1 MNSSLLTFYFH
12 LLLILGAS
20 FQLASAEEQLTVGR
34 PPESLKVP
42 AYFQK
47 YISANGYPI
56 ISTRQVNDY
65 ALKEAA
71 FLVNAM
77 LGTRPDIRN
86 AMIANGSRLVV
97 MAHDEFTTDNPFHAN
112 LKPKDYWDKRARGLG
127 GSSEDPI
134 CSCAEENLLAFEG
147 DPYHSENILIHEFA
161 HNIHLVGLNKVDPTF
176 DVRLKAS
183 FEKAMQQGLWKTK
196 YASVNRA
203 EYWAEGV
210 QSWFSNN
217 REPDHDHN
225 HVNTRAELI
234 DYDPGLAKLCEE
246 VFGTTKLEY
255 TKPTTRLHGHMKGYN
270 PKDAPRFTW
279 PNRLK
284 AASKAIQDEIN
295 ERTSN
300 GK

>member
-1 MNSSLLTFYFH
+1 MSSLHRTFVFPWV
-12 LLLILGAS
+12 LILCAS
-20 FQLASAEEQLTVGR
+20 FHVVSAKDQLQVGR
-34 PPESLKVP
+34 PPKSLDVP

-56 ISTRQVNDY
+56 ISTSRVNDY

-77 LGTRPDIRN
+77 LGERPDIRD

-97 MAHDEFTTDNPFHAN
+97 MAHDEFTTDNPFHAR

-127 GSSEDPI
+127 GSADDPI

-176 DVRLKAS
+176 DVRLKAA

-225 HVNTRAELI
+225 HVNTRAELV

-246 VFGTTKLEY
+246 VFGATKLVY
-255 TKPTTRLHGHMKGYN
+255 TKPTTRLRGHMKGYN
-270 PKDAPRFTW
+270 PKAAPRFAW
-279 PNRLK
+279 PSRLK
-284 AASKAIQDEIN
+284 AASKAIQAEIE
-295 ERTSN
+295 ERTSTSE
-300 GK
+300 